1 MNKVNS
7 INYIQI
13 KKLLL
18 DNSLNVNSSID
29 DKTIFYKIDTLNNSN
44 KNDLTF
50 FHNIK
55 YLNQLKNTKAK
66 ACLIESKYTSY
77 LNQSCIPIT
86 VEDPYRAYALI
97 SNLIYPILESNGL
110 IHETVLIDSNSNIK
124 NNVQIN
130 SNSVI
135 NKDCLIHENVII
147 YNNSIIGPNVEIGK
161 NSIIMSNCSISNTI
175 LGSDC
180 IIQSGAVIGKK
191 GFGFT
196 PKEKIDIQHIGN
208 VCIGDNV
215 DIGSN
220 TTIDRGTINATIIG
234 DNCRIDNLVQIAHN
248 VKIGNNCTI
257 AAQTGISGST
267 ILGNN
272 CLMGGQVG
280 IAGHLKIGDNVV
292 IAAKS
297 GVTKDIISNSRIAG
311 FPARDIKLWKKSVIK
326 QFKDI
331 K

>member
-1 MNKVNS
+1 MINYNNLNFDSIKKYLETNS
-7 INYIQI
+7 IKIKSTLSNNYTF
-13 KKLLL
+13 KKISTL
-18 DNSLNVNSSID
+18 DLATSE
-29 DKTIFYKIDTLNNSN
+29 
-44 KNDLTF
+44 DLTF
-50 FHNIK
+50 FHNTK
-55 YLNQLKNTKAK
+55 YLNFLKNTKAK
-66 ACLIESKYTSY
+66 ACLIENEYISY
-77 LNQSCIPIT
+77 LNKNCIPIIVDNSHLT
-86 VEDPYRAYALI
+86 YSLI
-97 SNLIYPILESNGL
+97 SNLLEPPVKSNG
-110 IHETVLIDSNSNIK
+110 IINVNSNIDKNSILK

-130 SNSVI
+130 SFVI
-135 NKDCLIHENVII
+135 IKSKCTLENNVII
-147 YNNSIIGPNVEIGK
+147 YDNSVIGPNVTIGENSIISSSCVISNTNIGK
-161 NSIIMSNCSISNTI
+161 NC
-175 LGSDC
+175 L
-180 IIQSGAVIGKK
+180 IQSGAIIGGK
-191 GFGFT
+191 GFGFAT
-196 PKEKIDIQHIGN
+196 NEKIDIKHIGN
-208 VCIGDNV
+208 VEIGNNV

-220 TTIDRGTINATIIG
+220 TTIDRASINSTTIG